1 MGTNKFTKL
10 LTKLRERMS
19 EKDVKEVLGYELNEI
34 DDEMLSKVFGGVSV
48 EQLGNMSNAE
58 LQKFLEERGVDN

>member
-10 LTKLRERMS
+10 LTKLREKMS